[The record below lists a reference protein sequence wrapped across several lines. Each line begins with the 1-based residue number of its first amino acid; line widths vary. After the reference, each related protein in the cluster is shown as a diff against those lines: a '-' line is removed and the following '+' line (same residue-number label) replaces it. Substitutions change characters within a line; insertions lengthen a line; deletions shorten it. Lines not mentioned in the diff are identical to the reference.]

1 MRVYA
6 AVLNEFRKIGPVNES
21 TDKAFSVTLTSDWL
35 RSRVMLP

>member
-6 AVLNEFRKIGPVNES
+6 AVLNEFRKMGSVNES
-21 TDKAFSVTLTSDWL
+21 TEEAFSLTLTSGWL